1 MPLSNHEITEGSIS
15 KTIIKLAAPTMIGLI
30 LQNVFNIVD
39 MYFVGKLGAGPLAAV
54 SVSGIFIGLIYTFAL
69 GISTGAVAIVARL
82 QGMGDSKGA
91 AYSGKQSVFLG
102 FFIYVFL
109 LIFGN
114 IIIGPI
120 LHLLGVE
127 SDIFTMAVQY
137 ARIILSGSFVVF
149 IPMALNAYLRGS
161 GDTVTP
167 MRVMILAAVLNVI
180 FDPILIFGLLGFPKL
195 GVAGSAIATVLA
207 RFCGMLYII
216 YHITFKAKGLRL
228 KLLPIKLD
236 FKEMWKILRIG
247 IFGSAQSAL
256 RNMSEIIMMKF
267 VVNFGTAAI
276 ASYGIGLRLR
286 MAILLPVLG
295 MGIAAS
301 TMVGQNLGA
310 KKTGRAEKSGWITAG
325 FSLIVM
331 TIAAVF
337 FFIFAENIV
346 SIFNKDPAVIK
357 DGVLFIRYYSPTF
370 LFIGLS
376 ISMEKALNG
385 AGDTISPMI
394 ITLIGL
400 YLFRIPM
407 TIYFMNHYGI
417 EGIWMGIALSSV
429 LGGMLFCAWFKTG
442 RWKKKE
448 I

>member
-1 MPLSNHEITEGSIS
+1 MPLSNHEITERSIPRN
-15 KTIIKLAAPTMIGLI
+15 IIKLALPTMAGFV
-30 LQNVFNIVD
+30 LQNIFNIVD

-54 SVSGIFIGLIYTFAL
+54 SISGIFIGLIYTFAL
-69 GISTGAVAIVARL
+69 GISTGTVAIVSRL
-82 QGMGDSKGA
+82 QGEGDKEGA

-102 FFIYVFL
+102 LLIYIFL

-127 SDIFTMAVQY
+127 ADIYPLAVEY

-149 IPMALNAYLRGS
+149 VPMALSAYLRGS

-167 MRVMILAAVLNVI
+167 MRVMIVAAVLNVI

-195 GVAGSAIATVLA
+195 GVAGSAIATVFA
-207 RFCGMLYII
+207 RFCGMLYIVYYI
-216 YHITFKAKGLRL
+216 NFKAKDLQM

-236 FKEMWKILRIG
+236 FKEMWRVLKIG
-247 IFGSAQSAL
+247 VFGSVQSAL
-256 RNMSEIIMMKF
+256 RNMSEIVMMKL
-267 VVNFGTAAI
+267 VVNYGTAAI

-295 MGIAAS
+295 MGVAAS

-310 KKTGRAEKSGWITAG
+310 KKPGRAEKSGWVTAG

-331 TIAAVF
+331 TLGAVVF
-337 FFIFAENIV
+337 FVFADKIV
-346 SIFNKDPAVIK
+346 SMFNKDPAVIR
-357 DGVLFIRYYSPTF
+357 DGVLFIRYFAPTF

-376 ISMEKALNG
+376 ITMEKALNG
-385 AGDTISPMI
+385 AGDTVSPML

-400 YLFRIPM
+400 YFIRIPIAVYLM
-407 TIYFMNHYGI
+407 DHFGM
-417 EGIWMGIALSSV
+417 EGIWMGIAISSIITG
-429 LGGMLFCAWFKTG
+429 LIFCGWFRTG
-442 RWKKKE
+442 RWKLKKV
-448 I
+448 

>member
-1 MPLSNHEITEGSIS
+1 MPLNNNDITEGSIS
-15 KTIIKLAAPTMIGLI
+15 RGIMKLAVPTMAGFI

-39 MYFVGKLGAGPLAAV
+39 MYFVGKLGAAQLAAV

-69 GISTGAVAIVARL
+69 GISTGTVAIVARL
-82 QGMGDSKGA
+82 QGEGDMESA
-91 AYSGKQSVFLG
+91 AKSGKQSVFLG

-127 SDIFTMAVQY
+127 SDIFPMAVQY

-167 MRVMILAAVLNVI
+167 MRVMIIAAVLNVI

-216 YHITFKAKGLRL
+216 YHVSFKAKDLRL
-228 KLLPIKLD
+228 KLLPIKID
-236 FKEMWKILRIG
+236 FREMWRILKIG

-256 RNMSEIIMMKF
+256 RNMSEIVMMKL

-286 MAILLPVLG
+286 MAILLPILG
-295 MGIAAS
+295 MGVAAS

-310 KKTGRAEKSGWITAG
+310 KKPGRAEKAGWVTAG
-325 FSLIVM
+325 FSLVVM
-331 TIAAVF
+331 TVSAVL

-346 SIFNKDPAVIK
+346 SMFNKDPAVIR
-357 DGVLFIRYYSPTF
+357 DGVLFIRYFSPTF

-400 YLFRIPM
+400 YVVRIPIV
-407 TIYFMNHYGI
+407 IYLMNHFGM
-417 EGIWMGIALSSV
+417 EGIWMGIAISSII
-429 LGGMLFCAWFKTG
+429 GGLIFCGWFRVG
-442 RWKKKE
+442 RWKLKK